1 MSPLVQLLKAVRSLG
16 LKPPLRKPA
25 LKNLRSAGQGY
36 SEGNFY
42 KAEFHEADLD
52 KIFEFMGTRRG
63 KKAEEVEEI
72 LNLISEMYNKGGG
85 RFL

>member
-25 LKNLRSAGQGY
+25 LKNLRSAGKGY
-36 SEGNFY
+36 SENNYY
-42 KAEFHEADLD
+42 KAEFHEEDLD
-52 KIFEFMGTRRG
+52 KIFDLMGSSRG

-72 LNLISEMYNKGGG
+72 LNLVSEMYNKGGG
-85 RFL
+85 RF